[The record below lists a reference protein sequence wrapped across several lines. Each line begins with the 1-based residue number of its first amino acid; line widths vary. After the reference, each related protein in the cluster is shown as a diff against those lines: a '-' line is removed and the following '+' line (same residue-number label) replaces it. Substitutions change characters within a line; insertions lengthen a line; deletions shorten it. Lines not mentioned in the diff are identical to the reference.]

1 MLQRWAWQRRHG
13 QLLSV
18 EEAHSG
24 CMKRGRSALIDG
36 SVGRSAAP
44 RRYQSAFKSGTPARV
59 HHNPF
64 DDVLEQIDRAAAVLH
79 PDVQALEPLR
89 HARRQVIVSVPVM
102 MDNGRLR
109 VFEGYRVVYDNS
121 RGPGK
126 GGIRYHPEVNLDDC
140 KALAAWMAW
149 KCAIVDIPF
158 GGAKGGVACDPLKMS
173 DGELER
179 VTRRYI
185 SEIFDLIGP
194 TVDIPA
200 PDVGTSPRV
209 MAWVMDT
216 FSMKKGYVE
225 PGVVTGKPIAL
236 GGSGGRLEATGRG
249 LLFITR
255 ETLRRVGRDLAES
268 TIAIQGFGN
277 VGSNAAKLLHA
288 AGAKVVAV
296 SDVSGAIYEP
306 HGLDMPRVQAYYRET
321 GQLRGFP
328 GTQLLDN
335 SQLLRLPV
343 DVLLPAA
350 MEGQINADNAAEI
363 QARIIVEGAN
373 GPTTPDADE
382 ILSRRGVLLVPD
394 ILANAGGVVVSYFE
408 WVQDRYGYFWKEA
421 EVNER
426 LEEKMVSA
434 FDAVWGTRERFE
446 VDARTAA
453 YILAVE
459 RIMEARRLRGLYA

>member
-1 MLQRWAWQRRHG
+1 M
-13 QLLSV
+13 
-18 EEAHSG
+18 
-24 CMKRGRSALIDG
+24 
-36 SVGRSAAP
+36 
-44 RRYQSAFKSGTPARV
+44 
-59 HHNPF
+59 
-64 DDVLEQIDRAAAVLH
+64 QIDRAAAVLQ
-79 PDVQALEPLR
+79 PDADALEPLR
-89 HARRQVIVSVPVM
+89 HPRRQVIVSVPVV
-102 MDNGRLR
+102 MDNGRLH
-109 VFEGYRVVYDNS
+109 VFEGFRVVYDTS

-126 GGIRYHPEVNLDDC
+126 GGIRYHPDVTLDDC

-158 GGAKGGVACDPLKMS
+158 GGAKGGVACDPSTLKDS
-173 DGELER
+173 EIEGI
-179 VTRRYI
+179 TRRYI

-225 PGVVTGKPIAL
+225 PGVVTGKPVAL

-255 ETLRRVGRDLAES
+255 ETLKRIGREMAES

-277 VGSNAAKLLHA
+277 VGSNAARLLHA
-288 AGAKVVAV
+288 DGARVVAV
-296 SDVSGAIYEP
+296 SDVSGAIYDP
-306 HGLDMPRVQAYYRET
+306 HGLDLPRVAAYYRET

-335 SQLLRLPV
+335 QALLRLPV

-350 MEGQINADNAAEI
+350 MEGQITADNAAEV
-363 QARIIVEGAN
+363 QAQIIVEGAN
-373 GPTTPDADE
+373 GPTTPEADV
-382 ILSRRGVLLVPD
+382 ILGHRGVQLVPD

-426 LEEKMVSA
+426 LEEKMVAA
-434 FDAVWGTRERFE
+434 FDAVWQTKERFE

-453 YILAVE
+453 YILAVD
-459 RIMEARRLRGLYA
+459 RIIEARSLRGLYA

>member
-1 MLQRWAWQRRHG
+1 
-13 QLLSV
+13 
-18 EEAHSG
+18 
-24 CMKRGRSALIDG
+24 MKRGRSTMISADG
-36 SVGRSAAP
+36 VGSAATHGCV
-44 RRYQSAFKSGTPARV
+44 QSAFKSGTPARV

-79 PDVQALEPLR
+79 PDPEELEPLR

-102 MDNGRLR
+102 MDDGHLN

-126 GGIRYHPEVNLDDC
+126 GGIRYHPGVNLDDC

-173 DGELER
+173 SHELER

-255 ETLRRVGRDLAES
+255 ETLKRVGRELADS
-268 TIAIQGFGN
+268 TVAIQGFGN

-288 AGAKVVAV
+288 AGARIVAI
-296 SDVSGAIYEP
+296 SDVSGAIYDP
-306 HGLDMPRVQAYYRET
+306 HGLDLPRVLAYHRET
-321 GQLRGFP
+321 SQLRGFP

-335 SQLLRLPV
+335 QQLLRLPV

-350 MEGQINADNAAEI
+350 MEDQINGDNASEI

-373 GPTTPDADE
+373 GPTTPEADQ
-382 ILSRRGVLLVPD
+382 ILARRGVLVVPD

-426 LEEKMVSA
+426 LEEKMVAA
-434 FDAVWGTRERFE
+434 FDAVWSTKEKFE
-446 VDARTAA
+446 VDARIAA
-453 YILAVE
+453 YIVAVE
-459 RIMEARRLRGLYA
+459 RIIDARSLRGLYA

>member
-1 MLQRWAWQRRHG
+1 MASTTTSRRG
-13 QLLSV
+13 TST
-18 EEAHSG
+18 
-24 CMKRGRSALIDG
+24 
-36 SVGRSAAP
+36 
-44 RRYQSAFKSGTPARV
+44 FKSGTPARV
-59 HHNPF
+59 HRNPF

-79 PDVQALEPLR
+79 PDPDSLEPLR
-89 HARRQVIVSVPVM
+89 HPRRQVIVSVPVM
-102 MDNGRLR
+102 MDDGHLR
-109 VFEGYRVVYDNS
+109 VFDGFRVVYDNI

-126 GGIRYHPEVNLDDC
+126 GGIRFHPDVNLDEC

-149 KCAIVDIPF
+149 KCAVVDIPF
-158 GGAKGGVACDPLKMS
+158 GGAKGGVACDPLKLS

-179 VTRRYI
+179 ITRRYI

-225 PGVVTGKPIAL
+225 PGVVTGKPIPL

-255 ETLRRVGRDLAES
+255 ETLKRVGRELPDS
-268 TIAIQGFGN
+268 TVAIQGFGN
-277 VGSNAAKLLHA
+277 VGSNAARLLHA
-288 AGAKVVAV
+288 AGARVCAV
-296 SDVSGAIYEP
+296 SDVSGAIYDRR
-306 HGLDMPRVQAYYRET
+306 GLDLPRLLAYHRET

-328 GTQLLDN
+328 GTETIENQA
-335 SQLLRLPV
+335 LLRLPV

-350 MEGQINADNAAEI
+350 MEAQITDENAGEI
-363 QARIIVEGAN
+363 QARIVVEGAN

-382 ILSRRGVLLVPD
+382 ILARRGILLVPD

-426 LEEKMVSA
+426 LEEKMVAA
-434 FDAVWGTRERFE
+434 FDAVWNTKDKFE
-446 VDARTAA
+446 IDARTAA
-453 YILAVE
+453 YILAVD
-459 RIMEARRLRGLYA
+459 RIIEARSLRGLYA

>member
-1 MLQRWAWQRRHG
+1 
-13 QLLSV
+13 V
-18 EEAHSG
+18 
-24 CMKRGRSALIDG
+24 KRGRSALVDG
-36 SVGRSAAP
+36 SLERSAASTS
-44 RRYQSAFKSGTPARV
+44 RARSAFKSGTPARV

-79 PDVQALEPLR
+79 PDPDALEPLR
-89 HARRQVIVSVPVM
+89 HPRRQVIVSIPVM
-102 MDNGRLR
+102 MDDGHLR

-126 GGIRYHPEVNLDDC
+126 GGVRYHPDVNLDEV
-140 KALAAWMAW
+140 KALSAWMAW

-200 PDVGTSPRV
+200 PDVGTSPKV

-249 LLFITR
+249 LLFVTR
-255 ETLRRVGRDLAES
+255 ETLKRVGRELLDS
-268 TIAIQGFGN
+268 TVAIQGFGN
-277 VGSNAAKLLHA
+277 VGSNAAKLLHG

-296 SDVSGAIYEP
+296 SDVSGAIYDP
-306 HGLDMPRVQAYYRET
+306 RGLDMPRVLAYYGET
-321 GQLRGFP
+321 RQLRGFP
-328 GTQLLDN
+328 GTQALDN
-335 SQLLRLPV
+335 QQLLNLPV

-350 MEGQINADNAAEI
+350 MEGQINGDNAGAV

-373 GPTTPDADE
+373 GPTTPEADE
-382 ILSRRGVLLVPD
+382 ILARRGVLVVPD

-426 LEEKMVSA
+426 LEEKMVAA
-434 FDAVWGTRERFE
+434 FDAVWNTRQKFE

-453 YILAVE
+453 YILAVD
-459 RIMEARRLRGLYA
+459 RIIEARSLRGLYA

>member
-1 MLQRWAWQRRHG
+1 MT
-13 QLLSV
+13 
-18 EEAHSG
+18 
-24 CMKRGRSALIDG
+24 SAP
-36 SVGRSAAP
+36 P
-44 RRYQSAFKSGTPARV
+44 RRVRSAFKSGTPARV

-79 PDVQALEPLR
+79 PDPEALEPLR

-102 MDNGRLR
+102 MDDGHLQ
-109 VFEGYRVVYDNS
+109 VFEGYRVIYDNS

-126 GGIRYHPEVNLDDC
+126 GGIRYHPSVNLDDC

-173 DGELER
+173 DRELER
-179 VTRRYI
+179 ITRRYI

-255 ETLRRVGRDLAES
+255 ETLKRVGRDLSDS
-268 TIAIQGFGN
+268 TVAIQGFGN

-288 AGAKVVAV
+288 DGARVVAI
-296 SDVSGAIYEP
+296 SDVSGAIYDP
-306 HGLDMPRVQAYYRET
+306 RGLDLPRVLAYHRET
-321 GQLRGFP
+321 NQLRGFP

-335 SQLLRLPV
+335 QDLLRLPV

-350 MEGQINADNAAEI
+350 MEGQINADNASEI

-373 GPTTPDADE
+373 GPTTPDADQ
-382 ILSRRGVLLVPD
+382 ILGQRGVLVVPD

-426 LEEKMVSA
+426 LEEKMVAA
-434 FDAVWGTRERFE
+434 FDRVWSTREKFE
-446 VDARTAA
+446 VDGRTAA
-453 YILAVE
+453 YIVAVD
-459 RIMEARRLRGLYA
+459 RIIEARSLRGLYA

>member
-1 MLQRWAWQRRHG
+1 
-13 QLLSV
+13 
-18 EEAHSG
+18 
-24 CMKRGRSALIDG
+24 MKRGRSALANG
-36 SVGRSAAP
+36 SAVATAPLP
-44 RRYQSAFKSGTPARV
+44 RRVQSAFKSGTPARV
-59 HHNPF
+59 HRNPF
-64 DDVLEQIDRAAAVLH
+64 DDVLEQIDRAATVLQ
-79 PDVQALEPLR
+79 PDPDSLEPLR
-89 HARRQVIVSVPVM
+89 HPRRQVIVSVPVT
-102 MDNGRLR
+102 MDNGHLH

-126 GGIRYHPEVNLDDC
+126 GGIRYHPEVTLDDC

-158 GGAKGGVACDPLKMS
+158 GGAKGGVACDPTNLS

-179 VTRRYI
+179 ITRRYI

-249 LLFITR
+249 LLCITG
-255 ETLRRVGRDLAES
+255 ETLKRLGRDLS
-268 TIAIQGFGN
+268 DSSVAIQGFGN
-277 VGSNAAKLLHA
+277 VGSNAARLLHA
-288 AGAKVVAV
+288 DGARVVAV
-296 SDVSGAIYEP
+296 SDVSGAIYDP
-306 HGLDMPRVQAYYRET
+306 RGLDMPRVLAYARET
-321 GQLRGFP
+321 GALRGFP
-328 GTQLLDN
+328 GTQAVDN
-335 SQLLRLPV
+335 QALLRLPV

-350 MEGQINADNAAEI
+350 MEGQITADNAAEV
-363 QARIIVEGAN
+363 QARVIVEGAN
-373 GPTTPDADE
+373 GPTSPEADQ
-382 ILSRRGVLLVPD
+382 ILSRRGTLVVPD

-426 LEEKMVSA
+426 LEEKMVAA
-434 FDAVWGTRERFE
+434 FDAVWKTRQKFE

-453 YILAVE
+453 YIVAVE
-459 RIMEARRLRGLYA
+459 RIIEARSLRGLYA

>member
-1 MLQRWAWQRRHG
+1 MTNGNVVR
-13 QLLSV
+13 STTS
-18 EEAHSG
+18 SG
-24 CMKRGRSALIDG
+24 RVR
-36 SVGRSAAP
+36 
-44 RRYQSAFKSGTPARV
+44 SAFKSGTPARV

-64 DDVLEQIDRAAAVLH
+64 DDVLEQLDRAANVLH
-79 PDVQALEPLR
+79 PDPQALEPLR

-102 MDNGRLR
+102 MDNGQLH

-126 GGIRYHPEVNLDDC
+126 GGIRYHPDVNLEDC

-158 GGAKGGVACDPLKMS
+158 GGAKGGVACDPLTMS

-249 LLFITR
+249 LLFVTR
-255 ETLRRVGRDLAES
+255 ETLKRVGRDLAGS
-268 TIAIQGFGN
+268 KIAIQGFGN
-277 VGSNAAKLLHA
+277 VGSNAARLLHA
-288 AGAKVVAV
+288 AGASIVAV
-296 SDVSGAIYEP
+296 SDISGAIYDP
-306 HGLDMPRVQAYYRET
+306 RGLDMPKVLAYYRET

-328 GTQLLDN
+328 RTQLLDN
-335 SQLLRLPV
+335 QELLRLGV

-350 MEGQINADNAAEI
+350 MENQINEDNAAEI

-373 GPTTPDADE
+373 GPTSPEADE

-426 LEEKMVSA
+426 LEEKMVAA
-434 FDAVWGTRERFE
+434 FDAVWSTKEKFE

-459 RIMEARRLRGLYA
+459 RIIEARSLRGLYA

>member
-1 MLQRWAWQRRHG
+1 MG
-13 QLLSV
+13 
-18 EEAHSG
+18 
-24 CMKRGRSALIDG
+24 RGRSAMT
-36 SVGRSAAP
+36 SVLKNGNGGAAATLGHV
-44 RRYQSAFKSGTPARV
+44 RSAFKSGTPARV

-64 DDVLEQIDRAAAVLH
+64 DDVLEQIDRAARVLH
-79 PDVQALEPLR
+79 PDVDALEPLR
-89 HARRQVIVSVPVM
+89 HPRRQVIVSVPVM
-102 MDNGRLR
+102 MDDGHLK
-109 VFEGYRVVYDNS
+109 VFDGYRVIYDNS

-126 GGIRYHPEVNLDDC
+126 GGIRYHPDVNLDDC
-140 KALAAWMAW
+140 TALAAWMAW

-158 GGAKGGVACDPLKMS
+158 GGAKGGVACDPQKLS
-173 DGELER
+173 QGELELI
-179 VTRRYI
+179 TRRYI

-200 PDVGTSPRV
+200 PDVGTSPKV

-249 LLFITR
+249 LLFVTR
-255 ETLRRVGRDLAES
+255 ETLRRVGRDLNGARV
-268 TIAIQGFGN
+268 AIQGFGN
-277 VGSNAAKLLHA
+277 VGSNAAKLLHS
-288 AGAKVVAV
+288 AGACVVAV
-296 SDVSGAIYEP
+296 SDVSGAIYNER
-306 HGLDMPRVQAYYRET
+306 GLDMPRVLAYYRET
-321 GQLRGFP
+321 AQLSGFP
-328 GTQLLDN
+328 GTRLLDN
-335 SQLLRLPV
+335 QELLRLPV

-350 MEGQINADNAAEI
+350 MEGQINGDNASDI
-363 QARIIVEGAN
+363 RARIIVEGAN
-373 GPTTPDADE
+373 GPTTPDGDE
-382 ILSRRGVLLVPD
+382 QLARRGVLVVPD

-426 LEEKMVSA
+426 LEEKMVAA
-434 FDAVWGTRERFE
+434 FDAVWSTKERFE

-459 RIMEARRLRGLYA
+459 RIIEARSLRGLYA

>member
-1 MLQRWAWQRRHG
+1 
-13 QLLSV
+13 
-18 EEAHSG
+18 
-24 CMKRGRSALIDG
+24 MKRGRSALANG
-36 SVGRSAAP
+36 NVVRSAVRSGRVP
-44 RRYQSAFKSGTPARV
+44 SAFKSGTPARV

-79 PDVQALEPLR
+79 PDADALEPLR
-89 HARRQVIVSVPVM
+89 HPRRQVIVSVPVL

-109 VFEGYRVVYDNS
+109 VFDGYRVIYDNS

-126 GGIRYHPEVNLDDC
+126 GGIRYHPDVNLDDC
-140 KALAAWMAW
+140 TALAAWMAW

-158 GGAKGGVACDPLKMS
+158 GGAKGGVACDPLSLS

-179 VTRRYI
+179 ITRRYI

-200 PDVGTSPRV
+200 PDVGTNSRV

-249 LLFITR
+249 LLFVTR
-255 ETLRRVGRDLAES
+255 ETLRRVGRDLADS
-268 TIAIQGFGN
+268 SVAVQGFGN
-277 VGSNAAKLLHA
+277 VGSNAARLLHA

-296 SDVSGAIYEP
+296 SDVGGAIYDP
-306 HGLDMPRVQAYYRET
+306 RGRGLDMPRVLAYHRET

-328 GTQLLDN
+328 GTQHLDN
-335 SQLLRLPV
+335 DALLRLPV

-350 MEGQINADNAAEI
+350 MEGQITGENASEL

-382 ILSRRGVLLVPD
+382 ILSRRGVLIVPD

-426 LEEKMVSA
+426 LEEKMVAA
-434 FDAVWGTRERFE
+434 FDAVWSTKEKFE

-453 YILAVE
+453 YILAVD
-459 RIMEARRLRGLYA
+459 RIIEARSLRGLYA

>member
-1 MLQRWAWQRRHG
+1 
-13 QLLSV
+13 
-18 EEAHSG
+18 
-24 CMKRGRSALIDG
+24 MKRGRSALADA
-36 SVGRSAAP
+36 SPGRTAAP
-44 RRYQSAFKSGTPARV
+44 STGRVRSAFKSGTPARV
-59 HHNPF
+59 HRNPF

-79 PDVQALEPLR
+79 PDPDALEPLR
-89 HARRQVIVSVPVM
+89 HPRRQVIVSIPVM
-102 MDNGRLR
+102 MDNGHLR
-109 VFEGYRVVYDNS
+109 AFEGYRVVYDNS

-126 GGIRYHPEVNLDDC
+126 GGIRYHPDVTLDEV
-140 KALAAWMAW
+140 KALSAWMAW
-149 KCAIVDIPF
+149 KCAIVDVPF
-158 GGAKGGVACDPLKMS
+158 GGAKGGVTCDPLTMS

-200 PDVGTSPRV
+200 PDVGTSPKV

-225 PGVVTGKPIAL
+225 PGVVTGKPIPL

-255 ETLRRVGRDLAES
+255 ETLKRVGRDLADS
-268 TIAIQGFGN
+268 SVAVQGFGN

-288 AGAKVVAV
+288 AGARVVAV
-296 SDVSGAIYEP
+296 SDVAGAIYDP
-306 HGLDMPRVQAYYRET
+306 RGLDLPRVLAYYREMH
-321 GQLRGFP
+321 QLRGFP
-328 GTQLLDN
+328 GTELLDN
-335 SQLLRLPV
+335 QQLLRLPV

-350 MEGQINADNAAEI
+350 MEGQITADNAAEVR
-363 QARIIVEGAN
+363 ARIIVEGAN
-373 GPTTPDADE
+373 GPTTPEADE
-382 ILSRRGVLLVPD
+382 ILGRRGVLLVPD

-426 LEEKMVSA
+426 LEEKMVAA
-434 FDAVWGTRERFE
+434 FDAVWSTKQKFE
-446 VDARTAA
+446 IGARTAA

-459 RIMEARRLRGLYA
+459 RIMEARSLRGLYA